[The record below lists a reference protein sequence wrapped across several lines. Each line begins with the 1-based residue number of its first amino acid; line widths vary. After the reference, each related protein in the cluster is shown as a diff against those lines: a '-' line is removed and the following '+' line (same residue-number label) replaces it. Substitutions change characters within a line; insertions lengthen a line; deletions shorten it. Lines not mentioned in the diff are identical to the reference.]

1 MSVTMDEVNSKVE
14 ASEARTDAMFQ
25 RVLREMQEMRSDVQ
39 LTAARQRVWFMIMAV
54 SIVISTVT
62 IQEFLGTRDAPQAP
76 IIVNVP
82 PMVMQTPN

>member
-62 IQEFLGTRDAPQAP
+62 IQEFLGARDAPQAP